1 MCHQQKGEG
10 EHAMH
15 TMHVMRTDALDNPSG
30 TGRNRVAARAVI
42 ALLAAA
48 LLLPVSA
55 AWATEAGTTPGTDQL
70 AAVSGF
76 PTEGRFIDG
85 ITELPNFYENS
96 EKNAANAE
104 AQAPLRFEDRNGF
117 TVQRTPADPV
127 GYNNT
132 YLDADRRGCT
142 SCHSME
148 NALMSLPTYHR
159 LIIFGYNTEQTFENC
174 IACHSDSYSG
184 RSLAD
189 PLHTIHLNST
199 VFTDGNGGTCQSC
212 HYINPATNSFELWD
226 EVKYD
231 VLKGFAD
238 VTADEAALD
247 ISYDQTTITP
257 PENRYY
263 KTIIDEPNTWLTDDS
278 VVDESIY
285 ENWVISID
293 GDCANPVEMTLPEM
307 VEKFGTVTQVMKND
321 CTINGVGQATI
332 MQCEVE
338 GIPVSAI
345 IEYAQPNEGANILS
359 PISSDG
365 YNYAQMSLEWLIEN
379 DAIIVTKMDGKPLPN
394 SQGYPCQIW
403 VNRTSGG
410 NFVKRIASLTFM
422 TVPDDQLNSQLYL
435 GEFTDNRTGIA
446 YSKPNAGVL
455 NYPSGVV
462 LSGDEA
468 QVVHLEGFADAWN
481 EPIEQIEFSLD
492 HGATWTAMETPDNN
506 PDLWTYWRLDF
517 TPPAAGSYLLT
528 IRTTSVTPDGDY
540 RVCQYNTTFMFTV
553 EEG

>member
-30 TGRNRVAARAVI
+30 VGRNRVAARAVI

-422 TVPDDQLNSQLYL
+422 TVPDHQLNSQLYL